1 MTVGIEEQSD
11 YREVVDLV
19 SDDDDDEEEEEE
31 EEEEDHTAGVS

>member
-19 SDDDDDEEEEEE
+19 SDDEDDEEEEEE
-31 EEEEDHTAGVS
+31 EEEEDYTAGVS

>member
-1 MTVGIEEQSD
+1 MTVGVEEPSD

-31 EEEEDHTAGVS
+31 EEDHTAGVS